1 MIRVALIG
9 NPNCGKTTLFNA
21 LTGTHQRVGNWPG
34 VTVEKKTGRYR
45 SEGIDVALT
54 DLPGVYSL
62 LAADGPEAIDQR
74 VARAFL
80 LEESL
85 DVVVNVVDAS
95 SLARGLYLTT
105 ELLDLDVPVVI
116 ALNMIDVAEATGI
129 HVDAAALTRT
139 LHCPVVPIVA
149 ARRKGIAELRA
160 AVAER
165 AGAARPNTPVR
176 LGGELADEIAAKS
189 AELERGNVRHPRF
202 AATSGLSG
210 EATSQ
215 LSTARFR
222 AIDTLLGEAVAIT
235 PVRRTLTD
243 VLDRIVLNP
252 IAAFPIFLGVM
263 YLMFMFTI
271 NVGSAFID
279 FFDLTAGALFVDGP
293 RQIYMALGFPDW
305 LITFLADGV
314 GGGVQLVA
322 TFIPVIACLFLFLSF
337 LEDSGYMG
345 RAAFIVDRLMRRL
358 GLPGKSFVPLIVGF
372 GCNVPAVM
380 ATRTLEHER
389 DRILTVLMAPYMSC
403 GARLTVYALFAVTFF
418 PSQGQNIV
426 FALYLIGIVVAM
438 LSALLV
444 RKFMLSRD
452 VTPFVLELPA
462 YHWPTLRGLALLTW
476 HRLKGFVMRAG
487 KAIVAVV
494 IVLNV
499 LSSVGTDGT
508 FGNQDSDKS
517 VVAAIGRTITPVF
530 APMGIREDNWPATV
544 GLFTGI
550 FAKEV
555 VVGTLDSLY
564 NAIATG
570 NAPQEKEAFSLTGAL
585 GAAVATIPQNLAALA
600 DQAVDPLGI
609 DLGNLQDTESQA
621 ETQNVTVGTIEV
633 MRTLFVGTLA
643 AFSYLVFI
651 LLYIPCAATVG
662 AIYKELG
669 AFWAAFSTLWS
680 LVLAYTLAVVTFQI
694 GQLAA
699 NPSGAALTI
708 LAMLL
713 IQAASFTALIYWGR
727 RRAPP
732 PRLIPVVNLR

>member
-1 MIRVALIG
+1 MKRVALIG

-34 VTVEKKTGRYR
+34 VTVERKTGTYR
-45 SEGIDVALT
+45 HENADVELT

-62 LAADGPEAIDQR
+62 LAADGPEAMDQR
-74 VARAFL
+74 VARSFL
-80 LEESL
+80 LEEPL
-85 DVVVNVVDAS
+85 DLVVNVVDAS

-105 ELLDLDVPVVI
+105 ELLDLDVPVVV
-116 ALNMIDVAEATGI
+116 ALNMIDVAEQTGI
-129 HVDAAALTRT
+129 HVDAAALART
-139 LHCPVVPIVA
+139 LHCPVIPIVA
-149 ARRKGIAELRA
+149 SKRRGVAELKA

-165 AGAARPNTPVR
+165 TTTRHPNTSVSFAGAF
-176 LGGELADEIAAKS
+176 E
-189 AELERGNVRHPRF
+189 AELERNAAGLRKRDNVRHVRF
-202 AATSGLSG
+202 AATSLLPPEKVS
-210 EATSQ
+210 A
-215 LSTARFR
+215 ARFR
-222 AIDTLLGEAVAIT
+222 SIDALLNDVMTTT

-243 VLDRIVLNP
+243 VLDRIVLHP
-252 IAAFPIFLGVM
+252 IAAFPVFLGVM

-279 FFDLTAGALFVDGP
+279 FFDLTAAALFVDGP
-293 RQIYMALGFPDW
+293 RQIYVALGFPDW
-305 LITFLADGV
+305 LIAVLADGV

-403 GARLTVYALFAVTFF
+403 GARLTVYALFAVAFF

-426 FALYLIGIVVAM
+426 FALYLLGIAAAV

-444 RKFMLSRD
+444 RKFMLSND

-462 YHWPTLRGLALLTW
+462 YHWPTLRGLGLLTW

-487 KAIVAVV
+487 KAIVTVV

-508 FGNQDSDKS
+508 FNNQNSDKS
-517 VVAAIGRTITPVF
+517 VIAAIGRTITPIF
-530 APMGIREDNWPATV
+530 TPMGIEADNWPATV
-544 GLFTGI
+544 GIFTGI

-564 NAIATG
+564 DAIATG
-570 NAPQEKEAFSLTGAL
+570 NAPPQPATFSFTGKLAEAA
-585 GAAVATIPQNLAALA
+585 ATIPRNLAELA
-600 DQAVDPLGI
+600 NQAVDPLGI
-609 DLGNLQDTESQA
+609 DLGNLQDTASQA
-621 ETQNVTVGTIEV
+621 ETQNVTVGTIEL
-633 MRTLFVGTLA
+633 MRTLFVGTLG

-662 AIYKELG
+662 VIYKELG
-669 AFWAAFSTLWS
+669 AFWATFSTVWS
-680 LVLAYTLAVVTFQI
+680 LVLAYTLAVVSFQI

-699 NPSGAALTI
+699 NPAGASVTI
-708 LAMLL
+708 LAMLVA
-713 IQAASFTALIYWGR
+713 QAASFAALIYWGR

>member
-1 MIRVALIG
+1 VIRVALIG

-45 SEGIDVALT
+45 SDGNDVALT

-105 ELLDLDVPVVI
+105 ELLDLDVPVVV
-116 ALNMIDVAEATGI
+116 ALNMIDVAEANGI
-129 HVDAAALTRT
+129 HVDAAALART

-149 ARRKGIAELRA
+149 ARRKGIAELKA

-165 AGAARPNTPVR
+165 AAAARPNIPVR
-176 LGGELADEIAAKS
+176 VGGELADDIASRFRSIDAM
-189 AELERGNVRHPRF
+189 LER
-202 AATSGLSG
+202 T
-210 EATSQ
+210 
-215 LSTARFR
+215 
-222 AIDTLLGEAVAIT
+222 VAIT

-243 VLDRIVLNP
+243 VLDRIVLNR

-305 LITFLADGV
+305 LIAFLADGV

-438 LSALLV
+438 LSALVV

-517 VVAAIGRTITPVF
+517 VIAAIGRTITPVF

-570 NAPQEKEAFSLTGAL
+570 NTPEEPEAFSLTGAL

-621 ETQNVTVGTIEV
+621 ETQNVTVGTIQV

-669 AFWAAFSTLWS
+669 GFWAAFSTLWS

-699 NPSGAALTI
+699 NPSGATLTI

-732 PRLIPVVNLR
+732 PRMIPVVNLR